1 MLVRVFLLLFV
12 LGLSPAWASPC
23 REVRLDLDP
32 RAYQRVQLLDQGD
45 LGTCG
50 AHALT
55 GLWDAERA
63 RRSSP
68 SESLQTS
75 DPDILALRLGAL
87 RAEERLRTQVQPT
100 WETFRKYPSG
110 KDPAWIGWL
119 SGVSPPEA
127 WAVIQTEGACAR
139 KDASP
144 VEWASFFD
152 RRQWNY
158 ENPFQAFGES
168 LAGECEKI
176 EAPSAEFKLEY
187 ERLAPSIESVSARL
201 EVEKRGT
208 AIAFCSSVLSGDEN
222 CGPHF
227 AVIIGERERPGH
239 GCEWLVRN
247 SWGADCDGVAGSL
260 ECDAGKVWVS
270 REELIRTATSH
281 AFMRDQ

>member
-1 MLVRVFLLLFV
+1 MVVHLLLFF
-12 LGLSPAWASPC
+12 GLSSVWASPC

-32 RAYQRVQLLDQGD
+32 HGYQRLATLDQGN

-63 RRSSP
+63 RLTP
-68 SESLQTS
+68 PTESFRTT
-75 DPDILALRLGAL
+75 DPDVVALKLGAT
-87 RAEERLRTQVQPT
+87 RAEERARTQVQPT

-119 SGVSPPEA
+119 SGVSLPEA
-127 WAVIQTEGACAR
+127 WALLQKDGACAR
-139 KDASP
+139 SDATSG
-144 VEWASFFD
+144 EWASFFG
-152 RRQWNY
+152 RRQWSY
-158 ENPFQAFGES
+158 ANPFLALAES
-168 LAGECEKI
+168 IAHECEKI
-176 EAPSAEFKLEY
+176 SAPSAQITLEFK
-187 ERLAPSIESVSARL
+187 RLAPTIESVSARL
-201 EVEKRGT
+201 EEQRRGT
-208 AIAFCSSVLSGDEN
+208 AIAFCSSVLSGEEE

-227 AVIIGERERPGH
+227 AVIIGERERAGH

-247 SWGADCDGVAGSL
+247 SWGADCHGVSGSL

-270 REELIRTATSH
+270 RDELIRTATSH